1 MPGTLYVVATP
12 IGNLEDL
19 SHRAHRILGSVA
31 LIAAEDTRRTRKLL
45 THYGI
50 ATPLVS
56 FHAHSGPGKMEELVS
71 RLMAGADIALVSD
84 AGMPTVSD
92 PGAELVAAARA
103 GGVLVDV
110 IPGPSALTTAMAVAG
125 FVSERSIFIGF
136 APKRSVDRR
145 AALAKSSLPGC
156 SIVVFESPFRING
169 LISDIFAELG
179 NRQICVSRELT
190 KVHQE
195 VVVGDAEELSA
206 REFREKGEFTV
217 VIAPPAEASEA
228 RALPDTAELVA
239 EFDELT
245 KHRGFTRRAA
255 ISELARHYGLPSRE
269 MYSRVEGATKS
280 GE

>member
-56 FHAHSGPGKMEELVS
+56 FHAHSGPGRMDELVG
-71 RLMAGADIALVSD
+71 RLMAGADVALVSD

-92 PGAELVAAARA
+92 PGAELVAAARTS
-103 GGVLVDV
+103 GVPVDV
-110 IPGPSALTTAMAVAG
+110 IPGPSALTTAIAAAG
-125 FVSERSIFIGF
+125 FLADRIIFIGF
-136 APKRSVDRR
+136 APKRPSDRR
-145 AALAKSSLPGC
+145 AALARSSLPGC

-169 LISDIFAELG
+169 LISDIFTELG
-179 NRQICVSRELT
+179 NRHICVARELT

-195 VVVGDAEELSA
+195 VVVGEAEVLSG

-217 VIAPPAEASEA
+217 VIAPPAETREA
-228 RALPDTAELVA
+228 RILPDAAGLAA

-245 KHRGFTRRAA
+245 KDRGFTRRSAVSA
-255 ISELARHYGLPSRE
+255 LARRYGVPSRE
-269 MYSRVEGATKS
+269 MYSRIEEATKS

>member
-56 FHAHSGPGKMEELVS
+56 FHAHSGPGRMDELVG
-71 RLMAGADIALVSD
+71 RLMAGADLALVSD

-103 GGVLVDV
+103 TGVLVDV
-110 IPGPSALTTAMAVAG
+110 IPGPSALTTAIAAAG
-125 FVSERSIFIGF
+125 FLSERTMFIGF
-136 APKRSVDRR
+136 APKRPIDRR
-145 AALAKSSLPGC
+145 AALARSSMPGC

-169 LISDIFAELG
+169 LISDIVTELG
-179 NRQICVSRELT
+179 NRQICVARELT

-195 VVVGDAEELSA
+195 IVVGEAETLSG

-217 VIAPPAEASEA
+217 VIAPPAETQKA
-228 RALPDTAELVA
+228 RILPGAAGLAA

-245 KHRGFTRRAA
+245 KQRGLARRSA
-255 ISELARHYGLPSRE
+255 ISELARRYGMPSRE
-269 MYSRVEGATKS
+269 MYSRVEEATKS

>member
-50 ATPLVS
+50 VTPLVS
-56 FHAHSGPGKMEELVS
+56 FHAHSGPGRTDELVG
-71 RLMAGADIALVSD
+71 RLVAGADLALVSD

-103 GGVLVDV
+103 SGVLVDV
-110 IPGPSALTTAMAVAG
+110 IPGPSALTTAIAAAG
-125 FVSERSIFIGF
+125 FLSERTIFIGF
-136 APKRSVDRR
+136 APKRPVDRR
-145 AALAKSSLPGC
+145 AALLKSSLPGC
-156 SIVVFESPFRING
+156 SIVIFESPFRING
-169 LISDIFAELG
+169 LIIDILSSLG
-179 NRQICVSRELT
+179 NRQICVTRELT
-190 KVHQE
+190 KIHQE
-195 VVVGDAEELSA
+195 VVVGDAEALSG

-217 VIAPPAEASEA
+217 VIAPPSAAHETMV
-228 RALPDTAELVA
+228 LPGAAGLAA

-245 KHRGFTRRAA
+245 KQKGLARRSA
-255 ISELARHYGLPSRE
+255 ISELARRYGVRSRE
-269 MYSRVEGATKS
+269 MYSRVKEAIES
-280 GE
+280 CE

>member
-56 FHAHSGPGKMEELVS
+56 FHAHSGPGRTDQLIGRLV
-71 RLMAGADIALVSD
+71 AGADLALVSD

-92 PGAELVAAARA
+92 PGSELVAAARA
-103 GGVLVDV
+103 SGVLVDV
-110 IPGPSALTTAMAVAG
+110 IPGPSALTTAIAAAG
-125 FVSERSIFIGF
+125 FLSDRTIFIGF
-136 APKRSVDRR
+136 APKRTADRR
-145 AALAKSSLPGC
+145 AALLKSSLPGC

-169 LISDIFAELG
+169 LISDIFSELG
-179 NRQICVSRELT
+179 NRQICVARELT
-190 KVHQE
+190 KIHQDI
-195 VVVGDAEELSA
+195 VVGDAEALSG

-217 VIAPPAEASEA
+217 VIAPPSATNEAKAPPEA
-228 RALPDTAELVA
+228 AVLSA

-245 KHRGFTRRAA
+245 KQKGLPRRSA
-255 ISELARHYGLPSRE
+255 ISELARRYGMPSRE
-269 MYSRVEGATKS
+269 MYSRVEEATKS
-280 GE
+280 RE

>member
-56 FHAHSGPGKMEELVS
+56 FHAHSGPGRTDQLIG
-71 RLMAGADIALVSD
+71 RLAGGNDIALVSD

-92 PGAELVAAARA
+92 PGAELVTAARA
-103 GGVLVDV
+103 SGVTVDV
-110 IPGPSALTTAMAVAG
+110 IPGPSALTTAVAAAG
-125 FVSERSIFIGF
+125 FTPERTLFIGF
-136 APKRSVDRR
+136 APKRQAERR
-145 AALAKSSLPGC
+145 AALARSSMPGC
-156 SIVVFESPFRING
+156 SIVVFESPFRINS
-169 LISDIFAELG
+169 LIKDIYSELG
-179 NRQICVSRELT
+179 NRQMCVARELT

-195 VVVGDAEELSA
+195 IVVGGAEALSA
-206 REFREKGEFTV
+206 VEFREKGEFTV
-217 VIAPPAEASEA
+217 VIAPPSAPEATRPLPSEA
-228 RALPDTAELVA
+228 VLVL

-245 KHRGFTRRAA
+245 KKGGFGRRSA
-255 ISELARHYGLPSRE
+255 ISELARRYGTPSRE
-269 MYSRVEGATKS
+269 MYSRVGAALKS

>member
-31 LIAAEDTRRTRKLL
+31 MIAAEDTRRTRKLL

-56 FHAHSGPGKMEELVS
+56 FHAHSGPRRLDELVG
-71 RLMAGADIALVSD
+71 RLMAGADLALVSD

-103 GGVLVDV
+103 SGVLVDV
-110 IPGPSALTTAMAVAG
+110 IPGPSALTTAIAAAG
-125 FVSERSIFIGF
+125 FLSERTVFIGF
-136 APKRSVDRR
+136 APKNQADRR

-169 LISDIFAELG
+169 FISDIYHELG
-179 NRQICVSRELT
+179 NRQICVARELT

-195 VVVGDAEELSA
+195 IVVGDAEALSS

-217 VIAPPAEASEA
+217 VIAPPAAADEA
-228 RALPDTAELVA
+228 RVLPGAAALGA
-239 EFDELT
+239 EFHELT
-245 KHRGFTRRAA
+245 KQQGFTRRSA
-255 ISELARHYGLPSRE
+255 ISALARRYGVPSRE
-269 MYSRVEGATKS
+269 MYSRVEEAIKS